1 MQFLKFTEGFMI
13 SIVNDTLRN
22 SQSARRQPRHSAL
35 FDLGAA
41 AVATLARW
49 QQRARER
56 DELAHLDWR
65 ELKDIGL
72 SSAEVR
78 NLIDKPF
85 WRA

>member
-1 MQFLKFTEGFMI
+1 MV
-13 SIVNDTLRN
+13 SIVNEVLRN
-22 SQSARRQPRHSAL
+22 TQSARRQPRHSAL

-41 AVATLARW
+41 TVATLARW

-72 SSAEVR
+72 TSADVQA
-78 NLIDKPF
+78 LIDKPF